1 MLSIGEVVVEDGYF
15 YHIKNNPSVWE
26 YFLKVHNEKCACLC
40 SFLKH
45 GSINPSCE
53 QITPM

>member
-1 MLSIGEVVVEDGYF
+1 MVEDGYF

-26 YFLKVHNEKCACLC
+26 CFLKVHNEKWAYLC
-40 SFLKH
+40 SFLKY
-45 GSINPSCE
+45 GSINPLCE